1 MNNDKIL
8 LYLICI
14 IVLLILIG
22 KELHNFYCKNFCK
35 KNKNIIETNI
45 NNDIN
50 NNSNTKLNTN
60 VNNNTNIVTLI

>member
-8 LYLICI
+8 VYLICI

-45 NNDIN
+45 NNTTIHIVYN
-50 NNSNTKLNTN
+50 NILSLF
-60 VNNNTNIVTLI
+60 I